1 MFQFKI
7 NREKWE
13 HLVALKGWAH
23 PITILAKRTGFGK
36 SYCSQVINGG
46 MAVSHDFMAKYIEV
60 CGASTKNPE
69 EWACLFDLVKEPIS
83 NPAQDLFRHKDP
95 EPWQKDNY
103 RKMRGEIPYDQ
114 YSITGHNKKRDFA
127 RSLTRLRLD
136 TPIPANQFFSMV
148 ERGDQGSQGDTDN
161 YWQHRNDRR
170 RKRKT

>member
-13 HLVALKGWAH
+13 HLVALKGWVH

-46 MAVSHDFMAKYIEV
+46 MTVSHDFMAKYIEV

-69 EWACLFDLVKEPIS
+69 EWACLFDLVKEPVQA
-83 NPAQDLFRHKDP
+83 PEKEPYRYKDP

-103 RKMRGEIPYDQ
+103 RKSRGEIPYEE
-114 YSITGHNKKRDFA
+114 YSVTGHDRKIDYA

-136 TPIPANQFFSMV
+136 NPIPANQFFDMI
-148 ERGDQGSQGDTDN
+148 ERRDQGYRGDGEN
-161 YWQHRNDRR
+161 YWQG
-170 RKRKT
+170 KRARHKKKSV